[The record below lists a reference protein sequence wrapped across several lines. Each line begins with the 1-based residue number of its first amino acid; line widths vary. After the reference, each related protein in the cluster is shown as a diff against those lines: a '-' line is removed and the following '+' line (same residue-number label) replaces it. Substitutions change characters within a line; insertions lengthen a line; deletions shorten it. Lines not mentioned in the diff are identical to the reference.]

1 MANDKNTAVPEGRK
15 KGFSRIIFVISF
27 ALSLIPLVAYLLLLP
42 ALPDNLPVKYDDMG
56 IPSINVSKTSIDM
69 ILFSLEGVFGF
80 AVMIFVGKIARGF
93 ARRTYRNK
101 ENLSSTD
108 NTLALSTLV
117 ISLLLNVSWFL
128 TIIPLL
134 L

>member
-1 MANDKNTAVPEGRK
+1 MEHGKNATHPNGNQ
-15 KGFSRIIFVISF
+15 KGFSRIVLIVSF
-27 ALSLIPLVAYLLLLP
+27 ALSLIPLAAYLLLP
-42 ALPDNLPVKYDDMG
+42 ALPESLPVKYDSMG
-56 IPSINVSKTSIDM
+56 IPSINVPKFSFDM
-69 ILFSLEGVFGF
+69 IFFSLEGVLGF
-80 AVMIFVGKIARGF
+80 FIMLLVDKIARGF

-101 ENLSSTD
+101 NDLSSTD
-108 NTLALSTLV
+108 NTMSLITLV

>member
-56 IPSINVSKTSIDM
+56 LKFPFADIPAAK
-69 ILFSLEGVFGF
+69 
-80 AVMIFVGKIARGF
+80 
-93 ARRTYRNK
+93 K
-101 ENLSSTD
+101 ED
-108 NTLALSTLV
+108 VLALEE
-117 ISLLLNVSWFL
+117 LLK
-128 TIIPLL
+128 
-134 L
+134 